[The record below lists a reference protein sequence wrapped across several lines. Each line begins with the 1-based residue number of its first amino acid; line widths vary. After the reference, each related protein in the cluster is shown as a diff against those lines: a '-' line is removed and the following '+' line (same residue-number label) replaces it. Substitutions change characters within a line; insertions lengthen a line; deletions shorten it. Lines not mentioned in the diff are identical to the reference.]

1 MFLNTSAGRTYN
13 DLTNYPVFPWI
24 LADYTSD
31 TVSFLLRVFDFKLVA
46 DIHSHSS
53 T

>member
-1 MFLNTSAGRTYN
+1 MFIYTCAGRTYN

-31 TVSFLLRVFDFKLVA
+31 TVSRCE
-46 DIHSHSS
+46 SS
-53 T
+53 ATPDDER